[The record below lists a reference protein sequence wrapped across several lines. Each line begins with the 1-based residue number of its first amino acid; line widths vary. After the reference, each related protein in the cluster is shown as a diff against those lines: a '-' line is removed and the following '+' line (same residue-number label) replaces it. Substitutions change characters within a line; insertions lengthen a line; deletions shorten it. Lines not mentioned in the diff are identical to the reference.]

1 MKLFK
6 TLFVFLI
13 TFNAFVGAAYAADL
27 VADAAITQEQTQSAT
42 LSIDEFPTV
51 STYLKQLKA
60 SPFGNAELSQQCCK
74 VCRKGKACGDSCIAK
89 DKTCHKS
96 PGCACDG

>member
-13 TFNAFVGAAYAADL
+13 TFNAFVGAAHAADL
-27 VADAAITQEQTQSAT
+27 VADAAITQEQTLASA
-42 LSIDEFPTV
+42 LSVDEFPTV
-51 STYLKQLKA
+51 TTHLKQLKA
-60 SPFGNAELSQQCCK
+60 SQFGNTELSQRCCK

-89 DKTCHKS
+89 DKTCHVG

>member
-1 MKLFK
+1 MKVFK

-27 VADAAITQEQTQSAT
+27 VADAAITQDQTQAVTFSV
-42 LSIDEFPTV
+42 DELPPVTNH
-51 STYLKQLKA
+51 LKQLKTN
-60 SPFGNAELSQQCCK
+60 PFGNTELSEQCCK

-89 DKTCHKS
+89 DKTCHVG